1 MRTILLLLTGI
12 LLMGGALD
20 ALGEDLFLGRIVS
33 VDHDT
38 GALSVL
44 LIDEE
49 AGGVD
54 GKARTNAPL
63 EVTIPPNQL
72 PKNLSPGDTVRIW
85 GSFTDGGEALSAT
98 RLYGAG
104 HGGGASDATGV
115 RRRIGKGRG
124 YHGGGG
130 GGRGHGGR

>member
-12 LLMGGALD
+12 LIMGGALD
-20 ALGEDLFLGRIVS
+20 ASGEDLFLGRIVS

-38 GALSVL
+38 GTLSVF

-54 GKARTNAPL
+54 GKAPTKAPL
-63 EVTIPPNQL
+63 EVTIPQNQL
-72 PKNLSPGDTVRIW
+72 PKHLSPGDTVRIW
-85 GSFTDGGEALSAT
+85 GSFTDGGKTLSAA
-98 RLYGAG
+98 RLFTTD
-104 HGGGASDATGV
+104 HGGARDDATGV

>member
-12 LLMGGALD
+12 LIMGGALD
-20 ALGEDLFLGRIVS
+20 ASAEDLFLGRIIS
-33 VDHDT
+33 VDHET
-38 GALSVL
+38 GTLSIF
-44 LIDEE
+44 LIEE
-49 AGGVD
+49 QSNGGD
-54 GKARTNAPL
+54 GKDRASAPL

-72 PKNLSPGDTVRIW
+72 PKHLSPGDTVRIW
-85 GSFTDGGEALSAT
+85 GNFTGGGKTLSAA

-130 GGRGHGGR
+130 GGSGHGGR